1 MQKSNYLLLI
11 VLPLL
16 LGSFK
21 TVEPVEKND
30 NNTLSFNIYLQ
41 LDGIQGDAQDAIH
54 TNWIDV
60 KSYSFGATNSRVING
75 GFALAG
81 RANGSDLNIN
91 AVILDKSLIPLL
103 NASLVGDNIAEGKL
117 EIIEVIAPT
126 RSNDFA
132 ERVTLTNILVTSVTV
147 TGVDSRNGTV
157 DVSFTLNFQRI
168 KRELKDRQNNGTY
181 STAVEMT
188 WDYSTNSTF

>member
-21 TVEPVEKND
+21 TVEPVGKKD
-30 NNTLSFNIYLQ
+30 NNTLSFSIYLQ
-41 LDGIQGDAQDAIH
+41 LDGIQGDARDAIH

-132 ERVTLTNILVTSVTV
+132 ERVTLTNILVTSVNV

-157 DVSFTLNFQRI
+157 DVSFTLNFQKI

-181 STAVEMT
+181 STAAEMT